1 MPDSQE
7 IIESLLR
14 QHTAVTFQ
22 AFGPSMN
29 PTIRNGE
36 NVRVRPVGTRRPRPG
51 SVILCRFCGRLVVHR
66 LIRNDEATGRCFLA
80 ADAALKG
87 GDWVPAVDILGLAES
102 VRRGARECRLDPLP
116 ARLAGLLRY
125 VLRPLRRALWNYR
138 QTHHAHTPARWYK

>member
-29 PTIRNGE
+29 PTICDGE
-36 NVRVRPVGTRRPRPG
+36 SLRVKPVRSGTLPRG
-51 SVILCRFCGRLVVHR
+51 SVVLYRFCGRLAVHR
-66 LIRNDEATGRCFLA
+66 LIRNDGATGRCFLT

-87 GDWVPAVDILGLAES
+87 GDWVPAVDILGRAES

-125 VLRPLRRALWNYR
+125 ALRPLRRALWNYR
-138 QTHHAHTPARWYK
+138 QTHHAQTPDRWYK